1 MSEGD
6 RLVCPAW
13 QVVQS
18 GWLPGHLLG
27 RSIWTRADY
36 EDNDLLWLQ
45 RQGAYVRR
53 GVRYMRWFRE
63 DTGSSGTVSSRGDGR
78 EAGEGVGGVSQCRN
92 SKSQIRRDVRPGRA
106 GVCGCAGRIA
116 MRPCKVARGALQR
129 GGTPLRLLLYPKSG
143 RPRWLVS

>member
-1 MSEGD
+1 MSEGN
-6 RLVCPAW
+6 RLVCPAS

-36 EDNDLLWLQ
+36 EDNDLLRLQ

-78 EAGEGVGGVSQCRN
+78 ETGEGVGAIC
-92 SKSQIRRDVRPGRA
+92 
-106 GVCGCAGRIA
+106 
-116 MRPCKVARGALQR
+116 ARGCEGVFPAGDLWVSWAHRSAPLQNRPR
-129 GGTPLRLLLYPKSG
+129 GVQRRGVPLRTFPSPKIGGSRG
-143 RPRWLVS
+143 LTS